1 MPILQENLISLGSD
15 EFCEK
20 LHSKFKI
27 DCNQILSWEAGEPE
41 FARMPV
47 SKCFTIGQKVFWFWF
62 KEEGQQHF
70 KNALQSMS
78 DPMDSIANGVLPLV
92 MLPEH
97 FDKVHV
103 VGVEQARN
111 MDAGGM
117 VRWLGAEWMRA
128 VVGGMRGVWWLGRWV
143 RWIA

>member
-1 MPILQENLISLGSD
+1 M
-15 EFCEK
+15 
-20 LHSKFKI
+20 
-27 DCNQILSWEAGEPE
+27 
-41 FARMPV
+41 
-47 SKCFTIGQKVFWFWF
+47 
-62 KEEGQQHF
+62 
-70 KNALQSMS
+70 
-78 DPMDSIANGVLPLV
+78 

-117 VRWLGAEWMRA
+117 VKWLGAEWMRA
-128 VVGGMRGVWWLGRWV
+128 VVGGMSGVWWLGRWV